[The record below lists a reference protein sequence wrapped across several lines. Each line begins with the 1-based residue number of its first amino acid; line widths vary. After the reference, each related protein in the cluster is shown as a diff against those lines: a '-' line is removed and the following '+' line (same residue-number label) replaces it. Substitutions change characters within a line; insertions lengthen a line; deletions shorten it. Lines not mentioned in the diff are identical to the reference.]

1 MAGGWGAAKCDWKK
15 GIDEPR
21 ESSHSAGA
29 QSSRSVLR
37 RRSSEMAA
45 PRPSGAAS
53 GRDVRGQGRACP
65 VRGSGE
71 GGVPT
76 ASSSQNSWCTQLTL
90 GC

>member
-15 GIDEPR
+15 GIGEPR
-21 ESSHSAGA
+21 ESSLSAGGPEL
-29 QSSRSVLR
+29 QVLG

-76 ASSSQNSWCTQLTL
+76 ASSSKNAWCTQLT